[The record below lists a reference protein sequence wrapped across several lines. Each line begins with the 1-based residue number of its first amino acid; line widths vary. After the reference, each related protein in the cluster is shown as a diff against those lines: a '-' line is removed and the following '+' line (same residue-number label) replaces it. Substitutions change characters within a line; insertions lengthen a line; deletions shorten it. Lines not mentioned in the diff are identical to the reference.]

1 MNNKYISDMLML
13 KSSFIK
19 HDGLVHGK
27 MGIAIALAHLSRV
40 ENNKLYLR
48 YAEQLIEQFYYS
60 ISAHT
65 PTDFEDGLSGIAWG
79 IEYLVKNEFIEA
91 EDIDDVLLEVDKKIK
106 LSFEKSMLANN
117 QSFCNGAL
125 GYSYYLQSRT
135 KNTILES
142 KMYND
147 LQAGLEPMSNSIIS
161 KNTYAIGSND
171 SNFDKHLTEALVCL
185 TSCFI
190 SGNNK
195 TTEETLKHVF

>member
-65 PTDFEDGLSGIAWG
+65 PTDFEDGLSGIAWPTTKVSVM
-79 IEYLVKNEFIEA
+79 E
-91 EDIDDVLLEVDKKIK
+91 LLAIAITYSLGQKTRFWKARCTMIFK
-106 LSFEKSMLANN
+106 L
-117 QSFCNGAL
+117 G
-125 GYSYYLQSRT
+125 
-135 KNTILES
+135 
-142 KMYND
+142 
-147 LQAGLEPMSNSIIS
+147 
-161 KNTYAIGSND
+161 
-171 SNFDKHLTEALVCL
+171 
-185 TSCFI
+185 
-190 SGNNK
+190 
-195 TTEETLKHVF
+195 